1 LEQYKII
8 KKEYFNNNVN
18 NTEFRE
24 IVKSL
29 CDMGIMEEK
38 VKTPMKTRARFKIK
52 PKMEDI
58 QILFGEE
65 EKFFSMFQPI
75 IN

>member
-1 LEQYKII
+1 
-8 KKEYFNNNVN
+8 
-18 NTEFRE
+18 
-24 IVKSL
+24 
-29 CDMGIMEEK
+29 MGIMEEK